1 MGGFMVKKRNRM
13 KRIIVMLAIILIG
26 VAATYKGDILSF
38 LEGENKTVQV
48 NRNEALADVSFDGTN
63 QVIAINGNKPD
74 FTAADVTLEKGSWQ
88 TYSNL
93 DDLNRVGVANAM
105 LSRELMPREEREP
118 LHVNPTGWKNKKLA
132 SGWLYNR
139 SHLIGFQLTGENN
152 NLKNL
157 MTGTR
162 SFNTPGMLTY
172 ENKVASYL
180 RTTKNHVRYQV
191 KPVFKGHE
199 LVARGVQM
207 QAQSVEDNRIA
218 FNVFVFNV
226 EEGVEIDYLTGRSS
240 LK

>member
-1 MGGFMVKKRNRM
+1 MVKKRNRM
-13 KRIIVMLAIILIG
+13 KRIIVMLAIFLIG

-63 QVIAINGNKPD
+63 QVIAINDNKPD
-74 FTAADVTLEKGSWQ
+74 FKAKDLTLEKGSWQ
-88 TYSNL
+88 TFSNL

-105 LSRELMPREEREP
+105 LGRELMPKTDREA
-118 LHVNPTGWKNKKLA
+118 LYVDPTGWRNKKLA

-139 SHLIGFQLTGENN
+139 CHLIGFQLTGENN

-207 QAQSVEDNRIA
+207 QAQSVEDNQIA
-218 FNVFVFNV
+218 FNVFIFNV
-226 EEGVEIDYLTGRSS
+226 EEGAEIDYLTGRSS

>member
-1 MGGFMVKKRNRM
+1 MKKRNRM
-13 KRIIVMLAIILIG
+13 KRIIVMLAMILIG
-26 VAATYKGDILSF
+26 VGATYKGDILSF

-63 QVIAINGNKPD
+63 QVIAINDNKPD
-74 FTAADVTLEKGSWQ
+74 FKAKDLMLEKGSWQ
-88 TYSNL
+88 TFSNL

-105 LSRELMPREEREP
+105 LGRELMPKTDREA
-118 LHVNPTGWKNKKLA
+118 LYVDPTGWRNKKLA

-139 SHLIGFQLTGENN
+139 CHLIGFQLTGENN

-191 KPVFKGHE
+191 KPVFKGNE

-226 EEGVEIDYLTGRSS
+226 EQGVDIDYSTGKSM